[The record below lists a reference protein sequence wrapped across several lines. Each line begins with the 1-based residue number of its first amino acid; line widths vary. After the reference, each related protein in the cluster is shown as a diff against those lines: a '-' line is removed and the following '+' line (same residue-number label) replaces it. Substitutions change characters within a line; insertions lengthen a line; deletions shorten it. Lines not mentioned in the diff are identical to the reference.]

1 MGDGLSCDRKDL
13 RDWGQYG
20 FYEGKEAIAAQSAL
34 GLANTLTLKAALGVG
49 VEGGT
54 QGRVGFS
61 AAW

>member
-1 MGDGLSCDRKDL
+1 MG
-13 RDWGQYG
+13 
-20 FYEGKEAIAAQSAL
+20 GKEAIAAQSAL
-34 GLANTLTLKAALGVG
+34 GLANTLTLNAALGVG